1 MKKLIALLLA
11 AIMVMAIFVGCSSKP
26 AETPSTDNPAA
37 DTPAATTDAPA
48 DVETPEGKTVKIGF
62 IGWGYTDGLGSAYQR
77 YLDYVAP
84 YVGMEIVY
92 GQYKTAEDIIS
103 QAESLIQAGCNVIM
117 TTIASASLIDLC
129 AKNEVYMA
137 QWGSPVLD
145 EELKAYLEQSP
156 YWVGCST
163 VDDETSGA
171 AMVDAL
177 YEAGSRHIAVLAPA
191 AGNACHDARYKGIYD
206 EVAKYDDME
215 VVSEFR
221 DASLNTTAPAA
232 IQKAYNQNKNLVCYS
247 VGYNVDMLAVAPT
260 AALTSPTN
268 VWEVFYEYAFRAV
281 MNGESFDQNW
291 CQGYEAD
298 AVTLT
303 PLGES
308 CAPGTQEKVDE
319 TIAAIKDGSLHVF
332 DTSKFTVTGDNFELT
347 NTQKCK
353 IECDAEGHV
362 TSAMMVDT
370 DGDWVADS
378 EEGIADGYYHES
390 SYQSAPSFQIRID
403 GITELN

>member
-156 YWVGCST
+156 
-163 VDDETSGA
+163 
-171 AMVDAL
+171 
-177 YEAGSRHIAVLAPA
+177 VL
-191 AGNACHDARYKGIYD
+191 GRLFHR
-206 EVAKYDDME
+206 
-215 VVSEFR
+215 R
-221 DASLNTTAPAA
+221 
-232 IQKAYNQNKNLVCYS
+232 
-247 VGYNVDMLAVAPT
+247 
-260 AALTSPTN
+260 
-268 VWEVFYEYAFRAV
+268 
-281 MNGESFDQNW
+281 
-291 CQGYEAD
+291 
-298 AVTLT
+298 
-303 PLGES
+303 
-308 CAPGTQEKVDE
+308 
-319 TIAAIKDGSLHVF
+319 
-332 DTSKFTVTGDNFELT
+332 
-347 NTQKCK
+347 
-353 IECDAEGHV
+353 
-362 TSAMMVDT
+362 
-370 DGDWVADS
+370 
-378 EEGIADGYYHES
+378 
-390 SYQSAPSFQIRID
+390 
-403 GITELN
+403 